1 MNKTIFT
8 ILLAFATLIGQ
19 AQENNY
25 AITADIAP
33 MIEEMAKEE
42 ISIDSF
48 YLADYASREPITEKF
63 ACQGSKIEISGKV
76 KEPKIALLMLE
87 MEIPGGMRT
96 NHLPFIL
103 EAGNITITQDYWNS
117 CCMGGTL
124 LNDSLYAAIREY
136 RQAQQIGE
144 NDKAQQFIKDYIL
157 RHRDD
162 LTGVLMLTALKR
174 ETTDEAKYILALIG
188 QCSESVQQHPITVL
202 LSKQMNTLLT
212 LPKEGDM
219 FRDFAVEYDG
229 KTTRFSDYVGKGQYV
244 LVDFWA
250 SWCGPCRAEMPNVT
264 ACYEKYHAKGLDIV
278 AISFDTN
285 KEAWLRA
292 INTMKMPW
300 VHLSDLAGWNSL
312 GAKTY
317 DIKGIPAN
325 ILLDGEGNI
334 IDNDL
339 RDYMLEEKLAEI
351 FGE

>member
-8 ILLAFATLIGQ
+8 ILLAFATLTGQ

-124 LNDSLYAAIREY
+124 LNDSLFAATREY

-144 NDKAQQFIKDYIL
+144 NEKAQQFIKDYIL

-162 LTGVLMLTALKR
+162 LTAVLMLTALKR

-212 LPKEGDM
+212 LPKEDDM

-250 SWCGPCRAEMPNVT
+250 SWCGPCRAEIPNLI
-264 ACYEKYHAKGLDIV
+264 AAYNKYKDRGLQVLGIAAWDKPEATLK
-278 AISFDTN
+278 AIEED
-285 KEAWLRA
+285 KIPYPQI
-292 INTMKMPW
+292 INSQKIAT
-300 VHLSDLAGWNSL
+300 DLYG
-312 GAKTY
+312 
-317 DIKGIPAN
+317 IKGIPHI
-325 ILLDGEGNI
+325 ILFAPDGTILKRG
-334 IDNDL
+334 L
-339 RDYMLEEKLAEI
+339 RGDGIEEALKEI